1 MRDPLQY
8 GLIPT
13 SEIIEMVKTKVLT
26 KDFFLGDVKKI
37 AKMLGDVQK
46 TPEWETVRKRN
57 AWVNIYNPGSKFD
70 SFLKKQTKEMT
81 KLMKKLGVI

>member
-1 MRDPLQY
+1 MS
-8 GLIPT
+8 
-13 SEIIEMVKTKVLT
+13 SEDKNA
-26 KDFFLGDVKKI
+26 I

-46 TPEWETVRKRN
+46 TSEWETVRSRN

-81 KLMKKLGVI
+81 KLMQELGVI

>member
-1 MRDPLQY
+1 MDYYHQHQALLLELLAMIDEY
-8 GLIPT
+8 KDLIL
-13 SEIIEMVKTKVLT
+13 EHH
-26 KDFFLGDVKKI
+26 
-37 AKMLGDVQK
+37 
-46 TPEWETVRKRN
+46 ETVRKRN

>member
-1 MRDPLQY
+1 M
-8 GLIPT
+8 
-13 SEIIEMVKTKVLT
+13 SS
-26 KDFFLGDVKKI
+26 GDVKKI

-81 KLMKKLGVI
+81 N